1 MPVISGRQ
9 SVGFGTTFLPFSGS
23 QFEYIPF
30 DGELEIGLKV
40 DRTLVT
46 ATLFSGP
53 DVLGEPG
60 QMIPVGAANEPPKVP
75 DDFHWI
81 EKVAQGD
88 RMKLLISEGNASGTS
103 VLFFVA
109 RLTPRSFE

>member
-9 SVGFGTTFLPFSGS
+9 SITFGTKFFPFAGS

-30 DGELEIGLKV
+30 DGEMEIGLKV

-60 QMIPVGAANEPPKVP
+60 QLIPIGAANEPPKVP

-88 RMKLLISEGNASGTS
+88 RIKMIISEENASGTS
-103 VLFFVA
+103 VLFFVG
-109 RLTPRSFE
+109 RLTPHSF